1 MGAFGPDDALSDPYS
16 LVYLEMA
23 LILAT
28 YFSRFEMALY
38 ETDARSLEW
47 VDHGQARNRAYV
59 KVLAKPLER

>member
-1 MGAFGPDDALSDPYS
+1 
-16 LVYLEMA
+16 MA

-47 VDHGQARNRAYV
+47 VDHGQARNRACV